1 MPNSTTAPVAD
12 HEGERFSTEIRPGV
26 NFPDWTAITS
36 AQARS
41 ALNDI
46 IRAFGIDRCWRD
58 YSPDEDLC
66 RRTILQ
72 AYLDQGR
79 PPTISQLSAR
89 LGRSANAVG
98 QILLSLK
105 RRDLVLFD
113 EQTASIQGTYPL
125 CERETEH
132 SVRLG
137 DIVVHAMCA
146 IDALGTGRMYR
157 RDAVIESRCRATMAP
172 IRIATTDLGRS
183 LGAVAPAQAVVWSG
197 IRATEGCAADTL
209 CPLMAFFADDT
220 ALEDWRTKEHPTVP
234 GYRLSIAEAM
244 ETGMAIFGPM
254 LAEANA

>member
-1 MPNSTTAPVAD
+1 MPNSVAAPFAD
-12 HEGERFSTEIRPGV
+12 VEGELFSTEIRPGV
-26 NFPDWTAITS
+26 SFPGWTAITS

-46 IRAFGIDRCWRD
+46 IHAFGIERCWRD

-66 RRTILQ
+66 RRTILR

-79 PPTISQLSAR
+79 PPTVSQLSTR
-89 LGRSANAVG
+89 LGQSESAVG

-113 EQTASIQGTYPL
+113 EQSASIQGAYPL
-125 CERETEH
+125 TERETEH

-137 DIVVHAMCA
+137 EIVVHAMCA

-157 RDAVIESRCRATMAP
+157 QDAVIESRCRASQQP
-172 IRIATTDLGRS
+172 IRITTTDLGRG
-183 LGAVAPAQAVVWSG
+183 LGTVAPDQTVVWSG

-209 CPLMAFFADDT
+209 CPLMAFFADDA
-220 ALEDWRTKEHPTVP
+220 ALEGWRTKEHPTVP

-254 LAEANA
+254 LAEADA